1 MVPGRLVYCRS
12 AAKDWDVCPF
22 LPINGAGCASLSGIK
37 LSGGGTLATFFG
49 QKHDSALITPM
60 TKLAI
65 LEYPDPRLRNTAKP
79 VEVVD
84 DAVRQLVADLL
95 ETMYAAKGVGLAATQ
110 VDVHRRVLVLDVS
123 EERNQPLAFINPEL
137 LSAEGRGPGEEG
149 CLSVPDIYDKV
160 QRATKVRVRALGGDG
175 VPFEIEAEGLLAV
188 CIQHEMDHLEG
199 KLFVDYLSELK
210 RQLIRRRL
218 EKDRKQR
225 GSGPVDREAP
235 SRKAKPGAGT
245 PRAVTPA
252 L

>member
-1 MVPGRLVYCRS
+1 
-12 AAKDWDVCPF
+12 
-22 LPINGAGCASLSGIK
+22 LPINSATALRVVGIK

-49 QKHDSALITPM
+49 QKHDIALITPM

-65 LEYPDPRLRNTAKP
+65 LEYPDPRLRKTAKP
-79 VEVVD
+79 VAAVD
-84 DAVRQLVADLL
+84 DAVRQLAADLL
-95 ETMYAAKGVGLAATQ
+95 ETMYAAKGIGLAATQ

-123 EERNQPLAFINPEL
+123 EERNQPMVFINPEL

-149 CLSVPDIYDKV
+149 CLSVPDVYDKV
-160 QRATKVRVRALGGDG
+160 QRATRIRVRALGVDG
-175 VPFEIEAEGLLAV
+175 NSIEMDADGLLAV

-218 EKDRKQR
+218 EKERKQR
-225 GSGPVDREAP
+225 SSGSD
-235 SRKAKPGAGT
+235 
-245 PRAVTPA
+245 PRATHGRATSGASTPA